1 VIGELLF
8 MLFSEKYM
16 YGWEKKD
23 EEERGGEEEGEG
35 EGEIVP
41 R

>member
-1 VIGELLF
+1 

-16 YGWEKKD
+16 YGWKKKD
-23 EEERGGEEEGEG
+23 EEERGEEEEGEE

>member
-1 VIGELLF
+1 

-23 EEERGGEEEGEG
+23 EEERGGEGEG